1 MDKSGN
7 GLRVCGPTHA
17 HNSAQRAEKLRGT
30 ADADS
35 FEQKEGTAMKSLRSL
50 LFVLVIPVAACGGS
64 NDASSTSSS
73 GEPTSKLPS
82 TIMTKPDAMALGKA
96 LVSKGD
102 HSRAKE
108 VLEAAAKMDKKSA
121 EPHVELA
128 RMFIAMNE
136 RSLAI
141 KSANKAVKLAPS
153 SSQAYNTLGR
163 AELARFD
170 YDKAIAAFRKAT
182 DLNPDNVWAWN
193 NLGFTHLQLEHYPEA
208 IEALSIATEK
218 KDATGYMF
226 NNLGTAY
233 EHMDQL
239 DEARE
244 AFEKGGKRGSVAAMA
259 SRKRLEGVDSIAA
272 YLATKETK
280 VEEKTYENAEP
291 MPEDIAD
298 PVLDEAEPSD
308 PTKLEEAKEID
319 DGPKVDAP
327 KAEIND
333 EPTVE
338 EPAKT
343 ETAPAP
349 ATT

>member
-1 MDKSGN
+1 
-7 GLRVCGPTHA
+7 
-17 HNSAQRAEKLRGT
+17 
-30 ADADS
+30 
-35 FEQKEGTAMKSLRSL
+35 MKSLHSL
-50 LFVLVIPVAACGGS
+50 LFVLVIPVAACSGS
-64 NDASSTSSS
+64 NDASSASSS

-82 TIMTKPDAMALGKA
+82 MTATKPDAMDPVAVVDKQPDSIIKSDEPLTIPTKFSDAMALGKA
-96 LVSKGD
+96 LVTKGD

-108 VLEAAAKMDKKSA
+108 VLEAASKMDKKSA

-128 RMFIAMNE
+128 RMYIATNE

-141 KSANKAVKLAPS
+141 RSANKAIKLAPS

-170 YDKAIAAFRKAT
+170 YDKAIEAFRKAT
-182 DLNPDNVWAWN
+182 DLNPNNVWAWN

-226 NNLGTAY
+226 NNLGTAH
-233 EHMDQL
+233 EHLDQL

-244 AFEKGGKRGSVAAMA
+244 AFEKGGKLGSVAAMQ
-259 SRKRLEGVDSIAA
+259 SRKRLEGVDSIAM
-272 YLATKETK
+272 YKEAKESK

-291 MPEDIAD
+291 MPED
-298 PVLDEAEPSD
+298 VEPMVED
-308 PTKLEEAKEID
+308 RQT
-319 DGPKVDAP
+319 G
-327 KAEIND
+327 
-333 EPTVE
+333 E
-338 EPAKT
+338 EPAVVEPKPEAKV
-343 ETAPAP
+343 ETVDDEPKDETPAAPAP

>member
-1 MDKSGN
+1 
-7 GLRVCGPTHA
+7 
-17 HNSAQRAEKLRGT
+17 
-30 ADADS
+30 
-35 FEQKEGTAMKSLRSL
+35 MKSLRSL

-82 TIMTKPDAMALGKA
+82 VTPVKPDAMEPVAAVDKQPEAIAKPDEPLVIPAKFSDAMALGKA
-96 LVSKGD
+96 LAGKGD

-108 VLEAAAKMDKKSA
+108 VLEAAAKLDKKSA

-128 RMFIAMNE
+128 RLFIAMNE

-141 KSANKAVKLAPS
+141 RSANKAVKLAPS

-170 YDKAIAAFRKAT
+170 YDKAIAAFQKAT

-208 IEALSIATEK
+208 IEALAIATEK

-244 AFEKGGKRGSVAAMA
+244 AFERGGKLGSAPALA
-259 SRKRLEGVDSIAA
+259 SRKRLEGVDSIAMYKTA
-272 YLATKETK
+272 KATK

-291 MPEDIAD
+291 MPEDLED
-298 PVLDEAEPSD
+298 PI
-308 PTKLEEAKEID
+308 LEEAEASDPSKLEAPAEID
-319 DGPKVDAP
+319 DEPKVD
-327 KAEIND
+327 
-333 EPTVE
+333 EPATTE
-338 EPAKT
+338 EPVKVETPAA
-343 ETAPAP
+343 TAPAQ
-349 ATT
+349 T